1 MVYNEQSTVF
11 YDLFFL
17 CIKMSYYQ
25 LNKDKLL
32 REAKYRYYNGGDN
45 ERFAQYYRNNQEV
58 LK

>member
-11 YDLFFL
+11 YDLFFVR
-17 CIKMSYYQ
+17 IKMSYYQ

-32 REAKYRYYNGGDN
+32 REAKHRYYNGGDN
-45 ERFAQYYRNNQEV
+45 ERSAQYYRNNQEV